1 MLADA
6 GVVAHTLER
15 LHPTVSVSYC
25 RAICTHTHR
34 GMHRHTDTQ
43 ACMDASHACPRKAQR
58 CGIAEVVFD
67 PRRRCTCQA
76 RQASRASIRTKVER
90 TMLSRDPCGHFELDV
105 LLALPQ
111 LQPASIEYEYSERIS
126 SENRADVCIVAML

>member
-1 MLADA
+1 MQAWSLILLKDSIPQSAFHT
-6 GVVAHTLER
+6 VVLYA
-15 LHPTVSVSYC
+15 
-25 RAICTHTHR
+25 HTHR

-58 CGIAEVVFD
+58 CGKAEVVFD

-76 RQASRASIRTKVER
+76 RQASRASIRTKVEG

-126 SENRADVCIVAML
+126 SEKQG